1 MDLSTIGSISQYTKT
16 TALKAQWN
24 LKKKSGNVTGHSKGL
39 DDFLS
44 VSSVFSKTPEEA
56 DNEKLQKI
64 TDKVN
69 IGAKLT
75 EKEME
80 YLKEKNPQLYEKLR
94 QIEKEQKAY
103 EEALRH
109 CKSQDEA
116 QRLHMARVGE
126 AMQAAKNG
134 DGTAAYRM
142 NRMSESMTA
151 FSETRE
157 YKELST
163 EAEQARERQ
172 EQREAER
179 AESEAKASETV
190 EPESEQTEKQAEKQE
205 SEQTE
210 KAGRFAPKQ
219 DAKAAD
225 AGAPAESAAKAAKP
239 AKSVKTEQD
248 AEGPAISA
256 APRFGAQAY
265 VTLRESEE
273 QEKRR
278 RAAIDIGV

>member
-1 MDLSTIGSISQYTKT
+1 MDLSTIGSINQYAKGV
-16 TALKAQWN
+16 ALKTQWN
-24 LKKKSGNVTGHSKGL
+24 LKKKSGDVTGHSKGL

-44 VSSVFSKTPEEA
+44 VSSAFSKTPEEA

-64 TDKVN
+64 TNKVN
-69 IGAKLT
+69 VGAKLT
-75 EKEME
+75 DKEME

-109 CKSQDEA
+109 CKSKDEA

-151 FSETRE
+151 FTETDD
-157 YKELST
+157 YKKLST
-163 EAEQARERQ
+163 EAEQALERK
-172 EQREAER
+172 EQKEAEQ
-179 AESEAKASETV
+179 AEQ
-190 EPESEQTEKQAEKQE
+190 EPKISSAEKTEQTEK
-205 SEQTE
+205 TE
-210 KAGRFAPKQ
+210 KAEDPAPNE
-219 DAKAAD
+219 DTEPEKAEPH
-225 AGAPAESAAKAAKP
+225 AGDTAEPEKP
-239 AKSVKTEQD
+239 AKPD
-248 AEGPAISA
+248 APKAESERPAASA
-256 APRFGAQAY
+256 APHFGTQAY
-265 VTLRESEE
+265 VTTQESEV

-278 RAAIDIGV
+278 RSAIDVEA

>member
-16 TALKAQWN
+16 TALKTQWN
-24 LKKKSGNVTGHSKGL
+24 LKKKSGDVTGHSKGL

-44 VSSVFSKTPEEA
+44 ASSFSKAPEEA
-56 DNEKLQKI
+56 DHEKMQKI
-64 TDKVN
+64 TNKVN

-75 EKEME
+75 DQEME

-109 CKSQDEA
+109 CKSKDEA

-151 FSETRE
+151 FSETEE
-157 YKELST
+157 YKRLSS
-163 EAEQARERQ
+163 EAEQALEHK
-172 EQREAER
+172 EQREAEQ
-179 AESEAKASETV
+179 AEQ
-190 EPESEQTEKQAEKQE
+190 EPEAAEEKKTEQAGKTDE
-205 SEQTE
+205 SAS
-210 KAGRFAPKQ
+210 KL
-219 DAKAAD
+219 DAKAA
-225 AGAPAESAAKAAKP
+225 AAASRVKGAAKEEEP
-239 AKSVKTEQD
+239 SKSVEAEPD
-248 AEGPAISA
+248 AERLPTST
-256 APRFGAQAY
+256 APRFGAQMY
-265 VTLRESEE
+265 VNRTPSRG
-273 QEKRR
+273 Q
-278 RAAIDIGV
+278 